1 MASEVGTAAGDLARR
16 CAEATLRVMP
26 SVNRWVAAQVL
37 GERLGGD
44 LSLRQLTVLYLIREE
59 TPTLGYLARR
69 LMVTPAVVT
78 GIVDRLEK
86 RGYVQRRADTEDRRV
101 VRLALTDAGRAQS
114 LAVQQQLVAKIAARL
129 AAYPAEQ
136 VAELLRGLA
145 LLERLLQDLEHA
157 NGHNVGVAAGTVESA
172 PGSGVL
178 ASRYRTAA
186 RGVAAGGALV
196 YNAKNQLFAKA
207 RGAAPSAGRRGWG
220 MG

>member
-1 MASEVGTAAGDLARR
+1 MASEGGTAAGDLARS

-26 SVNRWVAAQVL
+26 SVNRWVTAQVL

-59 TPTLGYLARR
+59 TPTLGYIARR

-101 VRLALTDAGRAQS
+101 VRLALTEAGRAQS

-129 AAYPAEQ
+129 GAFPSEQ

-145 LLERLLQDLEHA
+145 LLDRLLQDLEHA
-157 NGHNVGVAAGTVESA
+157 NGHPVGVAVDE
-172 PGSGVL
+172 
-178 ASRYRTAA
+178 A
-186 RGVAAGGALV
+186 RV
-196 YNAKNQLFAKA
+196 
-207 RGAAPSAGRRGWG
+207 
-220 MG
+220 